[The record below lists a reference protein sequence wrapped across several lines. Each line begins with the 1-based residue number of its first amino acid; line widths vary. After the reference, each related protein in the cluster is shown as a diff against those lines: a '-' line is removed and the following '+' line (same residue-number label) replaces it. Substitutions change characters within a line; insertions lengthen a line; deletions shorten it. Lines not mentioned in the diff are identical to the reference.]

1 MSYMYDSAPG
11 ANAPIDS
18 HVFQNPARRVL
29 CRQITVD
36 ASSLNVPLFI
46 LEVNIRNFEGGRFLS
61 LLCFSY
67 LLVELQLL
75 QNIITRQHT
84 TRTAIRDRC
93 KTIIYN

>member
-18 HVFQNPARRVL
+18 HVFQNPAVK
-29 CRQITVD
+29 TTAD

-46 LEVNIRNFEGGRFLS
+46 LEVNIRNFEGDRFLS
-61 LLCFSY
+61 LLSFSY

-84 TRTAIRDRC
+84 T
-93 KTIIYN
+93 